1 MPPEEIIAS
10 VERGLYAVN
19 FGGGQVD
26 ITSGKFVFSAS
37 EAYLIENGKVT
48 RPVKGATLIG
58 NGPDVLTRV
67 AMVGNDLKLD
77 AGVGTCGK
85 EGQSVPGGRRPA
97 DPAHRRPHRRRHAG
111 MSAAGGLLTP
121 DSRDIAASQPLP
133 FAQDELK
140 QRIADLLAEAEAQ
153 GADAAEA
160 AISVES
166 GLSVTVRLGE
176 VETIEH
182 TRDKGLGITVYL
194 DGRKGSASTTDFS
207 AQAIKDT
214 VRAAASIA
222 RYGAEDPCAGLP
234 DASLLAWEFPDLDLY
249 HPWDLAT
256 EEAIALAK
264 RCEDA
269 ARAADTRIV
278 TSEGATVNSHQGLR
292 IYGNSH
298 GFIGGYPGTRHSY
311 SCSVIAQDGGG
322 MQRDYWYSAAR
333 AEAGL
338 ESPES
343 VGLRAAERTVR
354 RLSARRL
361 STQQVPVIFAAD
373 IAGSLLGHFIAAIR
387 GGSLYRK
394 ASFLLDHLGKQ
405 VFPEHVRIYEQ
416 PHLLKALGSAPFD
429 SEGVATRSRDLVS
442 DGILRSYVLDT
453 YSARRLGLTTTGN
466 AGGVHNLT
474 IASGSLDLA
483 GLLARM
489 DRGLLITELMGMG
502 INIVTGDYS
511 RGAAGFWVEGGEM
524 RYPVHEITVAGNLRD
539 MFMGLVE
546 VGTDVDMRGNV
557 RTGSILI
564 EDMTIAGE

>member
-1 MPPEEIIAS
+1 MS
-10 VERGLYAVN
+10 GVSDLS
-19 FGGGQVD
+19 
-26 ITSGKFVFSAS
+26 TS
-37 EAYLIENGKVT
+37 
-48 RPVKGATLIG
+48 
-58 NGPDVLTRV
+58 
-67 AMVGNDLKLD
+67 
-77 AGVGTCGK
+77 
-85 EGQSVPGGRRPA
+85 
-97 DPAHRRPHRRRHAG
+97 
-111 MSAAGGLLTP
+111 
-121 DSRDIAASQPLP
+121 DSRDIAAAQPLP

-140 QRIADLLAEAEAQ
+140 NRVADLLAEAKAL

-194 DGRKGSASTTDFS
+194 NGRKGSASTTDFS

-222 RYGAEDPCAGLP
+222 RHGAEDPCAGLP
-234 DASLLAWEFPDLDLY
+234 DASRLAWDFPDLDLY
-249 HPWDLAT
+249 HPWDLST
-256 EEAIALAK
+256 EEAIDLAK

-269 ARAADTRIV
+269 ARGADTRIV
-278 TSEGATVNSHQGLR
+278 SSEGATVNSHQGLH

-311 SCSVIAQDGGG
+311 SCSVIAQDSGGSGG
-322 MQRDYWYSAAR
+322 MERDHWYSAAR
-333 AEAGL
+333 AAAGL

-343 VGLRAAERTVR
+343 VGLKAAERTVR

-361 STQQVPVIFAAD
+361 PTQQAPVIFAAD
-373 IAGSLLGHFIAAIR
+373 IASSLLGHFIAAIR
-387 GGSLYRK
+387 GGALYRK

-405 VFPEHVRIYEQ
+405 VFPAHVRIYEQ
-416 PHLLKALGSAPFD
+416 PHLLGAIGSAPFD
-429 SEGVATRSRDLVS
+429 SEGVATRERDLVS
-442 DGILRSYVLDT
+442 GGVLQSYVLDT
-453 YSARRLGLTTTGN
+453 YSARRLGMETTGN

-502 INIVTGDYS
+502 VNTVTGDYS

-524 RYPVHEITVAGNLRD
+524 RYPVHEITVAGNLRQ
-539 MFMGLVE
+539 MFMGLME
-546 VGTDVDMRGNV
+546 VGTDVDLRGNV
-557 RTGSILI
+557 RTGSILL
-564 EDMTIAGE
+564 EGMTIAGE